1 VKKMLTRL
9 APGALALALL
19 TGCTIS
25 HVSIGSPIDE
35 ASMQDIS
42 PGESDEADVLRVFG
56 APNRI
61 VRHAEG
67 DMFIYEF
74 VKRVT
79 RTIHIEEPVITGF
92 ELFSYSSSD
101 EREDRLIVL
110 FTEEGLVESFGYTDG
125 IPEREDE
132 DEPDAR

>member
-1 VKKMLTRL
+1 MLGRL
-9 APGALALALL
+9 ALGAIALALMA
-19 TGCTIS
+19 GCTIS
-25 HVSIGSPIDE
+25 HVSIGSPIE
-35 ASMQDIS
+35 EKSMEEIR
-42 PGESDEADVLRVFG
+42 PGESHEADVLRVFG

-61 VRHAEG
+61 VRHHEG

-92 ELFSYSSSD
+92 QIFSYSSSD

-110 FTEEGLVESFGYTDG
+110 FTEEGLVESFGYMDG

-132 DEPDAR
+132 PDAR